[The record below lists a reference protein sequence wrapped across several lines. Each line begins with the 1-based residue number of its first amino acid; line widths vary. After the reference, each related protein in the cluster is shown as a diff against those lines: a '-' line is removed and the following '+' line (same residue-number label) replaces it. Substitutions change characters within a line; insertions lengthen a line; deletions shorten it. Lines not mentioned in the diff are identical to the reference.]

1 MKKLIILLSSIFEF
15 IFYTF
20 LMVLIGLLPINNN
33 LIEFLIYFLGL
44 FLVAILFYLIIRFL
58 LQKLD
63 MKAKK
68 YIYYVGIM
76 NLTLG
81 IVAPIV
87 LIFIIPNEVLTLFVF
102 LVLIS
107 TVCYGI
113 VINVFLFF
121 FNYFLTNKK
130 KNA

>member
-1 MKKLIILLSSIFEF
+1 MKKFIIALSAIFEF

-20 LMVLIGLLPINNN
+20 FMVLIGLIPISNKI
-33 LIEFLIYFLGL
+33 LELLLHFIGL

-58 LQKLD
+58 FQKLD

-68 YIYYVGIM
+68 YIYYAGIL
-76 NLTLG
+76 NLVLG
-81 IVAPIV
+81 IFAPIL
-87 LIFIIPNEVLTLFVF
+87 LIIIIPNETLTLFAF

-107 TVCYGI
+107 SVYYGI
-113 VINVFLFF
+113 LINVFVFF

-130 KNA
+130 KI

>member
-1 MKKLIILLSSIFEF
+1 MKKFIIALSAIFEF

-20 LMVLIGLLPINNN
+20 FMVLIGLIPINNKI
-33 LIEFLIYFLGL
+33 LELLLHFISL

-58 LQKLD
+58 FQKLD

-68 YIYYVGIM
+68 YIYYVGI
-76 NLTLG
+76 LDLVLG
-81 IVAPIV
+81 IFAPIL
-87 LIFIIPNEVLTLFVF
+87 LIIIIPNETLTLFAF

-107 TVCYGI
+107 SVYYGI
-113 VINVFLFF
+113 LINVFVFF

-130 KNA
+130 KI

>member
-1 MKKLIILLSSIFEF
+1 MKKFIIALSAIFEF

-20 LMVLIGLLPINNN
+20 FMVLIGLIPINNKI
-33 LIEFLIYFLGL
+33 LELLLHFIGL

-58 LQKLD
+58 FQKLD

-68 YIYYVGIM
+68 YIYYVGIL
-76 NLTLG
+76 NLVLG
-81 IVAPIV
+81 IFAPIL
-87 LIFIIPNEVLTLFVF
+87 LIIILPNETLTLFAF

-107 TVCYGI
+107 SVYYGI
-113 VINVFLFF
+113 LINVLIFF

-130 KNA
+130 KI

>member
-1 MKKLIILLSSIFEF
+1 MKKFIIALSAIFEF

-20 LMVLIGLLPINNN
+20 FMVLIGLIPINNKI
-33 LIEFLIYFLGL
+33 LELLLHFIGL

-58 LQKLD
+58 FQKLD

-68 YIYYVGIM
+68 YIYYVGIL
-76 NLTLG
+76 NLVLG
-81 IVAPIV
+81 IFAPIL
-87 LIFIIPNEVLTLFVF
+87 LIIIIPNETLTLFAF

-107 TVCYGI
+107 SVYYGI
-113 VINVFLFF
+113 LINVLIFF

-130 KNA
+130 KI

>member
-1 MKKLIILLSSIFEF
+1 MKKFIIALSAIFEF

-20 LMVLIGLLPINNN
+20 FMVLIGLIPINNKI
-33 LIEFLIYFLGL
+33 LELLLHFIGL

-58 LQKLD
+58 FQKLD

-68 YIYYVGIM
+68 YIYYVGIL
-76 NLTLG
+76 NLVLG
-81 IVAPIV
+81 IFAPIL
-87 LIFIIPNEVLTLFVF
+87 LIIIISNETLTWFAF

-107 TVCYGI
+107 YVYYGI
-113 VINVFLFF
+113 LINVLIFF

-130 KNA
+130 KI

>member
-1 MKKLIILLSSIFEF
+1 MKKFIIALSAIFEF

-20 LMVLIGLLPINNN
+20 FMVLIGLIPINNKI
-33 LIEFLIYFLGL
+33 LELLLHFIGL

-58 LQKLD
+58 FQKLD

-68 YIYYVGIM
+68 YIYYVGIL
-76 NLTLG
+76 NLVLG
-81 IVAPIV
+81 IFAPIL
-87 LIFIIPNEVLTLFVF
+87 LIIIIPNETLTLFAF

-107 TVCYGI
+107 SVYYGI
-113 VINVFLFF
+113 LINVFVFF

-130 KNA
+130 KI

>member
-1 MKKLIILLSSIFEF
+1 MKKFIIALSAIFEF

-20 LMVLIGLLPINNN
+20 FMVLIGLIPINNKI
-33 LIEFLIYFLGL
+33 LELLLHFIGL

-58 LQKLD
+58 FQKLD

-68 YIYYVGIM
+68 YIYYVGVL
-76 NLTLG
+76 NLVLG
-81 IVAPIV
+81 IFAPIL
-87 LIFIIPNEVLTLFVF
+87 LIIIIPNETLTLFAF

-107 TVCYGI
+107 SVYYGI
-113 VINVFLFF
+113 LINVFVFF

-130 KNA
+130 KI

>member
-1 MKKLIILLSSIFEF
+1 MKKFIIALSAIFEF

-20 LMVLIGLLPINNN
+20 FMVLIGLIPINNKI
-33 LIEFLIYFLGL
+33 LELLLHFIGL

-58 LQKLD
+58 FQKLD

-68 YIYYVGIM
+68 YIYYVGIL
-76 NLTLG
+76 NLVLG
-81 IVAPIV
+81 IFAPIL
-87 LIFIIPNEVLTLFVF
+87 LIIIIPNETLTLFAF

-107 TVCYGI
+107 SVYYGI
-113 VINVFLFF
+113 LIDVLVFF

-130 KNA
+130 KI

>member
-1 MKKLIILLSSIFEF
+1 MKKFIIALSAIFEF

-20 LMVLIGLLPINNN
+20 FMVLIGLIPISNKI
-33 LIEFLIYFLGL
+33 LELLLHFIGL

-58 LQKLD
+58 FQKLD

-68 YIYYVGIM
+68 YIYYVGVL
-76 NLTLG
+76 NLVLG
-81 IVAPIV
+81 IFAPIL
-87 LIFIIPNEVLTLFVF
+87 LIIIIPNETLTLFAF

-107 TVCYGI
+107 SVYYGI
-113 VINVFLFF
+113 LINVFVFF

-130 KNA
+130 KI

>member
-1 MKKLIILLSSIFEF
+1 MKKFIIALSAIFEF

-20 LMVLIGLLPINNN
+20 FMVLIGLIPISNKI
-33 LIEFLIYFLGL
+33 LELLLHFIGL

-58 LQKLD
+58 FQKLD

-68 YIYYVGIM
+68 YIYYVGIL
-76 NLTLG
+76 NLVLG
-81 IVAPIV
+81 IFAPIL
-87 LIFIIPNEVLTLFVF
+87 LIIIIPNETLTLFAF

-107 TVCYGI
+107 SVYYGI
-113 VINVFLFF
+113 LINVLIFF

-130 KNA
+130 KI

>member
-1 MKKLIILLSSIFEF
+1 MKKFIIALSAIFEF

-20 LMVLIGLLPINNN
+20 FMVLIGLIPINNKI
-33 LIEFLIYFLGL
+33 LELFLHFIGL

-58 LQKLD
+58 FQKLD

-68 YIYYVGIM
+68 YIYYVGIL
-76 NLTLG
+76 NLVLG
-81 IVAPIV
+81 IFAPIL
-87 LIFIIPNEVLTLFVF
+87 LIIIIPNETLTLFAF

-107 TVCYGI
+107 SVYYGI
-113 VINVFLFF
+113 LINVLIFF

-130 KNA
+130 KI

>member
-1 MKKLIILLSSIFEF
+1 MKKFIIALSAIFEF

-20 LMVLIGLLPINNN
+20 FMVLIGLIPISNKI
-33 LIEFLIYFLGL
+33 LELLLHFIGL

-58 LQKLD
+58 FQKLD

-68 YIYYVGIM
+68 YIYYAGIL
-76 NLTLG
+76 NLVLG
-81 IVAPIV
+81 IFAPIL
-87 LIFIIPNEVLTLFVF
+87 LIIIIPNETLTLFAF

-107 TVCYGI
+107 SVYYGI
-113 VINVFLFF
+113 LINVLVFF

-130 KNA
+130 KI